1 MADDEKKGEN
11 VRVAIR
17 IRPLSNKEIGNAE
30 QTCLTINDLAGGAAE
45 LVLRDEEDRDQKF
58 AFDHVFGN
66 NARQDDVYDKVGAP
80 ALTNTLG
87 GFNGTIFAYG
97 QTGSGKTFCMAGIP
111 DDPGI
116 IPRVNSALFNFIAEE
131 TAKPEATRKFLV
143 VCSFFEIYNEVIF
156 DLLNPPVDKG
166 KLGGGLQIK
175 EHPVLGIYVKDLQ
188 ELVVTD
194 AAKLMEIMDRG
205 QRSRAVSAT
214 LMNATSS
221 RSHSVFTIKVHQK
234 DEDDPANNVFA
245 KLNLVDL
252 AGSERQKGTGA
263 SGQTLKEGANI
274 NKSLSA
280 LGNVINALVENAT
293 SNKKVFIPYRN
304 SKLTRVLQESLGGN
318 SLCTMLATLSPA
330 LSNFEETLS
339 TVRYAN
345 RAKAIKVSAKKNE
358 EASQISR
365 LQAEVNELK
374 KMLASGKASAGGMMT
389 EEEKKAVSDQ
399 YEKQISEM
407 NQFMKQTW
415 EEKAKLS
422 RKHEEQIVRMQEER
436 ARALKK
442 MDEERAKRWRLLQEQ
457 NNVQLS
463 LRQLNEAVA
472 PLGAKQ
478 DLSAASEPVSRTLGL
493 MGPSIVQD
501 WRATVKEVH
510 EQMDE
515 IRAQREAVLV
525 FKTSLDSDVSH
536 WKDSS
541 EYSLE
546 VHDSISRGAI
556 KRAGAKLMKLRAT
569 ADTLVN
575 LTSDALEKVKR
586 IKVGVKN
593 SMDAWNKH
601 GMHAMNFVTPKT
613 EADDGDD
620 ENATSDR
627 QAQIRLQEQDVSRG
641 VKLVSRQIRN
651 LAVEIAGLGGCDLTD
666 VSHAVVAAAE
676 FELAGQH
683 AAEEQLLPLRQ
694 GVAEISALLDPRAA
708 AESPA
713 PDSGLTSV
721 SVADVTGTSEGAD
734 SFLSQVVSWDD
745 LPKTKKTPAELLAR
759 PPPKFIYD
767 VCLLVSDTTGFLEQI
782 FSEELYQDWKNLES
796 RESKVSFITSVVNHV
811 AQNLQC
817 DVEMTATD
825 VLKGVNIDN
834 TNKFFQLLAIGA
846 SKFGTKKKK
855 PAEAAQEELDD
866 RTRPLLQAYSA
877 VLEAQLSI
885 IVQREDARKEAGAKS
900 GSTPDGEQ
908 GSQRIKEL
916 ERLMEEERAATK
928 MKEKKLLEKLEKETA
943 QRLQAEEEADK
954 QQERLERFEADYQSK
969 VEQEV
974 STAEAR
980 VKAMEATTRE
990 VNEELAALRA
1000 KAAQEQQGRLQSL
1013 EQSAQALD
1021 GDVKAQVLEEIA
1033 RMKATMEA
1041 ELREKEAL
1049 TDQVRLLK
1057 EEQTQVVARAVAEAR
1072 DEVGRTPSK
1081 KSNRRPSRE
1090 AEEPGPPGEGSAA
1103 KRKQRAA
1110 AELQELKEEVGG
1122 PIGGGDGDVDDGL
1135 ETRVLEMQ
1143 AEKNKYLTKLRQ
1155 LEDKLREHEEH
1166 EDAVNQEIEKL
1177 NAKTREYEEQLENAV
1192 RESEIIAEERDAL
1205 KVASEQIWKEKTL
1218 AEEDAEERAV
1228 GYVAL
1233 SDRLREEKER
1243 VDECEEQIR
1252 EYEDVMRVLRE
1263 QVAKREEEATR
1274 YKDMAAN
1281 AATGGARVVKQGAED
1296 EGYEEDFEQEQDFA
1310 K

>member
-1 MADDEKKGEN
+1 MTEEEKKGEN

-17 IRPLSNKEIGNAE
+17 VRPLSNKEIGNAE
-30 QTCLTINDLAGGAAE
+30 QTCLTITELGSGASE
-45 LVLRDEEDRDQKF
+45 LCLRDEEDKDQKF
-58 AFDHVFGN
+58 AFDMIFGN
-66 NARQDDVYDKVGAP
+66 NSTQEDVYNRVGAP
-80 ALTNTLG
+80 ALDNTLG

-116 IPRVNSALFNFIAEE
+116 IPRVNSALFKFIAEE

-143 VCSFFEIYNEVIF
+143 QCSFFEIYNEVIF

-234 DEDDPANNVFA
+234 DEEDPANNVFA

-374 KMLASGKASAGGMMT
+374 KLLASGKASGGGGMMT
-389 EEEKKAVSDQ
+389 EEEKKQVADQ

-457 NNVQLS
+457 NDVQLS
-463 LRQLNEAVA
+463 LRQLGEAVA
-472 PLGAKQ
+472 PLNASAK
-478 DLSAASEPVSRTLGL
+478 DASEPVSRTLGL
-493 MGPSIVQD
+493 MGPSVVTE
-501 WRATVKEVH
+501 WRALVKEVH

-556 KRAGAKLMKLRAT
+556 KRAGTKLAKLRAT
-569 ADTLVN
+569 ADQLVN
-575 LTSDALEKVKR
+575 LSTEALEKVKK
-586 IKVGVKN
+586 IKLGVKN

-601 GMHAMNFVTPKT
+601 GMHVMNFVTPKT
-613 EADDGDD
+613 EVDDEDD

-627 QAQIRLQEQDVSRG
+627 QAQVRLQEQDVSRG

-683 AAEEQLLPLRQ
+683 AAEEQLVPLRA
-694 GVAEISALLDPRAA
+694 GVGEITALLRPAREEHA
-708 AESPA
+708 SPA
-713 PDSGLTSV
+713 PDSGLGSV
-721 SVADVTGTSEGAD
+721 SIADVTGTSEGAD
-734 SFLSQVVSWDD
+734 HFLSQVVSWDD

-796 RESKVSFITSVVNHV
+796 RETKVNFITSVVNHV

-817 DVEMTATD
+817 EVEMTASD

-855 PAEAAQEELDD
+855 PADAAQEELDD
-866 RTRPLLQAYSA
+866 RTRPLLKAFNA
-877 VLEAQLSI
+877 VLDAQLQI
-885 IVQREDARKEAGAKS
+885 IVQREDTRKQAGQSAS
-900 GSTPDGEQ
+900 PDGEQ

-916 ERLMEEERAATK
+916 ERLLEEERAATK

-943 QRLQAEEEADK
+943 QRLAAEEDCDRHQAAVDK
-954 QQERLERFEADYQSK
+954 WEQDYQSK
-969 VEQEV
+969 VEQEIG
-974 STAEAR
+974 TAEAR
-980 VKAMEATTRE
+980 VQAMEATTRE
-990 VNEELAALRA
+990 VQDELAALRA
-1000 KAAQEQQGRLQSL
+1000 KNAAEQTSRLATI
-1013 EQSAQALD
+1013 EQSAQGLE
-1021 GDVKAQVLEEIA
+1021 GDVKEQVLAEIA
-1033 RMKATMEA
+1033 RMKATMEQ
-1041 ELREKEAL
+1041 EIREKEAL
-1049 TDQVRLLK
+1049 TDQVRQLK
-1057 EEQTQVVARAVAEAR
+1057 EEQSQVVAKAVAEANV
-1072 DEVGRTPSK
+1072 EGKTPSK
-1081 KSNRRPSRE
+1081 QARRPSRE
-1090 AEEPGPPGEGSAA
+1090 EDLEHAGSAA
-1103 KRKQRAA
+1103 KRKQRAQ
-1110 AELQELKEEVGG
+1110 AELMELKEEVGG
-1122 PIGGGDGDVDDGL
+1122 SIGGPGGDGDDGL
-1135 ETRVLEMQ
+1135 ETKVLEMQ
-1143 AEKNKYLTKLRQ
+1143 AEKNKYLTRLRQ

-1177 NAKTREYEEQLENAV
+1177 NSKTREYEEQLENAV
-1192 RESEIIAEERDAL
+1192 RESEVLAEERDAL

-1252 EYEDVMRVLRE
+1252 EYEDVIRVLRE
-1263 QVAKREEEATR
+1263 QVGKREEEAQR
-1274 YKDMAAN
+1274 YKEAAAL
-1281 AATGGARVVKQGAED
+1281 AAKDGARIVKAGEAAAE